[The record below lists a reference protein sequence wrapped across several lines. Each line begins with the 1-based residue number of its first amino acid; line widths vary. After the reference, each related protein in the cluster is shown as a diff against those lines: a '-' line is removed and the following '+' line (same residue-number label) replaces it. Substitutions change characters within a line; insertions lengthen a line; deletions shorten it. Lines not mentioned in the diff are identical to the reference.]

1 MISNAAG
8 MATIMNASLSSY
20 ALGYVAAAVAMLAL
34 DAVWL
39 TLTANALYRP
49 MIGELM
55 VDGFRLAPAAVFY
68 VLYLCGVVF
77 FAIHPALATGRWT
90 TALLSGALLGLLA
103 FGTYDLTNQA
113 TLKVW
118 PTALTL
124 ADMGWGCFL
133 TAVSAT
139 AGYFAASALAK

>member
-1 MISNAAG
+1 

-20 ALGYVAAAVAMLAL
+20 AVGYVAAAVAMLAL

-39 TLTANALYRP
+39 TMTANALYRP

-55 VDGFRLAPAAVFY
+55 LDGFRLAPAAVFY

-118 PTALTL
+118 PLTLTL